1 MCLNNSVKPSYLILE
16 RAKKKE
22 IKISKDLIYWYRSR
36 INNIE
41 KQRYGI
47 SFLTTQY
54 LTTLY
59 YLNKAILRT
68 GCKHLAIVGEA
79 DMKNLVG
86 VLFDDGSFHCW
97 GVVIQ
102 SLKLLQPGGFA
113 WSNPNAPRNTIILIE
128 MLSPQLFIKRN
139 FIHSPEIEKKL
150 KRQLKNLN
158 DIGRFFKNFQGN

>member
-22 IKISKDLIYWYRSR
+22 IKISKDLIYWYSSR
-36 INNIE
+36 INNIG

-47 SFLTTQY
+47 TFLTTQY

-102 SLKLLQPGGFA
+102 SFKLLQPGGFA

-139 FIHSPEIEKKL
+139 FIHSPEIEKNWND
-150 KRQLKNLN
+150 NLN
-158 DIGRFFKNFQGN
+158 DIDRYFKNFQGN